1 MTAYVDEL
9 VRHEGVRPSLRYLG
23 SSWSHLWADT
33 DRELHEF
40 AAKIGMKRSWFQ
52 PHHVRNH
59 YDLTPRRR
67 LEAIRAG
74 AVRTSMIGFLRERRR
89 SDGPKGGDH
98 RD

>member
-9 VRHEGVRPSLRYLG
+9 VVHENVRPSLRYLG
-23 SSWSHLWADT
+23 QSWSHLWADT
-33 DRELHEF
+33 DDELHEF

-74 AVRTSMIGFLRERRR
+74 AVRQSLIGFLGALKR
-89 SDGPKGGDH
+89 KGEE
-98 RD
+98 